1 MTGFAR
7 CEGAAPG
14 EDGVRWRWAW
24 EARSVNGKGLDLK
37 LRVPPGWEPIEPVAR
52 ARAGGRLRRGAVQL
66 NFSLASQRPQGAAGQ
81 VDVAFAAYLLAQGEP
96 FIAAG
101 QVEKPRWDGLLR
113 VRNVLQEG
121 ESDAALGPVP
131 EAWISA
137 ALETLDHALDAL
149 CAGRQREGAALAK
162 LLLEI
167 IGQMEAAA
175 LAARREAQASASAQ
189 DMRLRERLA
198 AMQVE
203 LDPQRLAQELA
214 LLAIKADI
222 TEELDRLDAHVREA
236 GALLTRPEPI
246 GRRLEF
252 LSQELSREANTL
264 CAKSNSLNLTRIGL
278 DLKTMIDQFREQAAN
293 VE

>member
-1 MTGFAR
+1 
-7 CEGAAPG
+7 
-14 EDGVRWRWAW
+14 
-24 EARSVNGKGLDLK
+24 L
-37 LRVPPGWEPIEPVAR
+37 AR
-52 ARAGGRLRRGAVQL
+52 ARAGGRLRRGAAQL
-66 NFSLASQRPQGAAGQ
+66 NLSLADQRHQAGAGQ
-81 VDVAFAAYLLAQGEP
+81 VDLAFAEYLLALGEP

-101 QVEKPRWDGLLR
+101 RVEKPRWDGLLR
-113 VRNVLQEG
+113 VRHVLREG
-121 ESDAALGPVP
+121 ESDAPSGPVSM
-131 EAWISA
+131 AWISG

-149 CAGRQREGAALAK
+149 CAERQREGAALAK
-162 LLLEI
+162 LLIAL
-167 IGQMEAAA
+167 IGHMEAAA

-189 DMRLRERLA
+189 DMRLRERLG

-214 LLAIKADI
+214 LLAVKADI
-222 TEELDRLDAHVREA
+222 TEELDRLDAHVQEA
-236 GALLTRPEPI
+236 RALLSRAEPI